1 MQKNKSGFCVIQ
13 VFLGLVPALLDT
25 PSDSS
30 LERTDFLFPSRY
42 QLQIVFFFFWLG
54 VGFLCLLALASFL

>member
-1 MQKNKSGFCVIQ
+1 
-13 VFLGLVPALLDT
+13 LVPALLDT